1 MNLDFKSLNVRDW
14 IYIIGA
20 VLAVLGTYAVMGQD
34 IKHIQEQ
41 QDKQEY
47 RDNKQDSDT
56 YNARLELIVI
66 INRQS
71 DEIKQEIRDLRTDV
85 SRLRK

>member
-1 MNLDFKSLNVRDW
+1 MNLDFKSLNARDW

>member
-1 MNLDFKSLNVRDW
+1 MNLDFKSLNARDW

-56 YNARLELIVI
+56 YNARLELIAI

-71 DEIKQEIRDLRTDV
+71 DEIKQEIRELRGDI